1 MNFELLKCNFST
13 RRGNYVRET
22 LNFQAKTLTLRG
34 KDTSEVFEGRSLKI
48 ESIEKVSESKLKITF
63 VSAKNNRSQDEA
75 EFITCVVDEGQL
87 AKLKV
92 SLSKIGAQT
101 EPGDEASTPKKSS
114 REVLKLEIPPDS
126 HSNLALDSQSDVK
139 KLQWSVGD
147 PRVDFLS
154 VKDWNKMNQLSS
166 AVDQPG
172 YIPPVSLKIPKTAK
186 VVPISTF
193 KLGQMDKDSEN
204 NAREFLE
211 REKIAGVL
219 PKTVDPLDFELKQ
232 KQFSQLISNFPNSAA
247 EGEAPW
253 PQMPVAGQDFFEIP
267 EEDILERH
275 FRLSKT
281 TREESEKS
289 SLISSAVGKIL
300 TLFSRKRQNYEI
312 LEPEKNLRFLLKNL
326 EDLLSPSLN
335 NSLSKSINATNDWAL
350 GITSLLR
357 FFTRSTPFDFF
368 EEVSPSYPELPL
380 SLFPLRDSV
389 RKLINIHFNPESLLQ
404 QIPDINELLNGSAWA
419 SETCSFAEELFLTF
433 QETFRIST
441 MTLKEK
447 TDWCKI
453 GLDAFSQSTMGIASC
468 MRFIF
473 FKRRYMKLNKACLF
487 FLRFFSEQI
496 KELYVLFICF
506 MEAFLNV
513 KAPQGALTDR
523 VISARDLE
531 ASNSKS
537 KGQTTDRDNVPI
549 LRNRE
554 HIKESRALGH
564 PESGHHQVP
573 SSKRVRSS
581 DRELTSEQRE
591 VISVVFPNFSDKFS
605 RNKSLSEE
613 EALHGLIWSVGKAP
627 FGMLLEVRE
636 EIEECMTFLRQNRT
650 RLFHFK

>member
-1 MNFELLKCNFST
+1 MNFELLKCDFST

-34 KDTSEVFEGRSLKI
+34 KDASEVFEGRSLRL
-48 ESIEKVSESKLKITF
+48 ESIEKVAEAKLKITF
-63 VSAKNNRSQDEA
+63 VSDKKNRSRDET
-75 EFITCVVDEGQL
+75 EVITCVVDEGQL

-92 SLSKIGAQT
+92 SLSRIDAQT
-101 EPGDEASTPKKSS
+101 EPRNEVSTPENSS
-114 REVLKLEIPPDS
+114 REAAKLVIPPDS
-126 HSNLALDSQSDVK
+126 HSSLAIDSQSDIK

-154 VKDWNKMNQLSS
+154 AKDWNKLNQLPS
-166 AVDQPG
+166 AMDRPG
-172 YIPPVSLKIPKTAK
+172 YYPPVSLKMPKTAK
-186 VVPISTF
+186 VAPISSF
-193 KLGQMDKDSEN
+193 KLGKMDKDSED

-211 REKIAGVL
+211 KGKIAGDL
-219 PKTVDPLDFELKQ
+219 PKTVDPLDIELKQ
-232 KQFSQLISNFPNSAA
+232 KQFSQLISNFPNNLA

-275 FRLSKT
+275 FRLSRA

-289 SLISSAVGKIL
+289 SLISSAVGRIL
-300 TLFSRKRQNYEI
+300 TLFSSKRQNYEI

-326 EDLLSPSLN
+326 EDLLSPSLDS
-335 NSLSKSINATNDWAL
+335 SLSKSIYATNDWAL

-368 EEVSPSYPELPL
+368 EEVSPSYTELPL

-433 QETFRIST
+433 QETFRISA

-447 TDWCKI
+447 TDWAKVA
-453 GLDAFSQSTMGIASC
+453 LDAFSQSTTGIASC

-506 MEAFLNV
+506 MEAFLSV
-513 KAPQGALTDR
+513 KAPQGAPAERL
-523 VISARDLE
+523 ISPRDLE
-531 ASNSKS
+531 ASNTNGLTS
-537 KGQTTDRDNVPI
+537 DRDSAPI

-554 HIKESRALGH
+554 HVKESRALSR
-564 PESGHHQVP
+564 PESDRHRAA
-573 SSKRVRSS
+573 SSKKVQSS
-581 DRELTSEQRE
+581 GGELASEQRE
-591 VISVVFPNFSDKFS
+591 LISAAFPDLSDKLS
-605 RNKSLSEE
+605 RKKSLSEE
-613 EALHGLIWSVGKAP
+613 EAIHGLIWKVGKGP
-627 FGMLLEVRE
+627 FGVLLEVRE
-636 EIEECMTFLRQNRT
+636 EIEECMTFLRQKPNRPVA
-650 RLFHFK
+650 F